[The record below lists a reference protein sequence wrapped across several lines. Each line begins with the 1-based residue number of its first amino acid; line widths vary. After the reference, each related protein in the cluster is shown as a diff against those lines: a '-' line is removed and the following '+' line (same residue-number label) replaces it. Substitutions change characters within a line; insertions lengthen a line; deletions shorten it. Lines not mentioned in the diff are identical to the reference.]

1 MSWTDAFSGAASLLA
16 GDKSADRV
24 VPPTGL
30 TAWLTVLTSGAMAFL
45 AVFVIAFWFAT
56 DRLAD
61 RWSEELSQT
70 ATIRVAAEDGDVA
83 AQTEAVETI
92 LRETDGIA
100 IYRSLSD
107 EEQRLLLEPWFGP
120 DLPVTE
126 LTLPRLIEVVADD
139 PGYDSAALAARLASE
154 VPGAVFDDHTQW
166 RAPLIQAASR
176 LRWMGLLALALI
188 GAVMAAMITLAAQ
201 AALAANANVI
211 EVLRLIGA
219 QDSYIARAFVR
230 RFTLRALIG
239 AAGGT
244 VLGVLAA
251 FLLPSNDTPGAF
263 LSNLGFQG
271 VQWLWTIL
279 LPVIAALVAF
289 VATRTAAL
297 RIVKEVS

>member
-1 MSWTDAFSGAASLLA
+1 MAKARAAAGLLA

-30 TAWLTVLTSGAMAFL
+30 AALLTIATSGAMAFL
-45 AVFVIAFWFAT
+45 AVFVMAFWFAT

-61 RWSEELSQT
+61 RWSQELSQT
-70 ATIRVAAEDGDVA
+70 ATIRVVADDGDVE
-83 AQTEAVETI
+83 AQTEAVEAI

-120 DLPVTE
+120 DLPVSE
-126 LTLPRLIEVVADD
+126 LNLPRLIELVADD
-139 PGYDSAALAARLASE
+139 PGYDGDALAARLARE

-166 RAPLIQAASR
+166 RAPLIAAASR
-176 LRWMGLLALALI
+176 LRWMGILALVLI
-188 GAVMAAMITLAAQ
+188 GGVMAAMITLAAQ
-201 AALAANANVI
+201 AALAANAGVI
-211 EVLRLIGA
+211 EVLRLVGA

-239 AAGGT
+239 AACGT
-244 VLGVLAA
+244 ALGVVAA
-251 FLLPSNDTPGAF
+251 FLLPSNEAPGAF
-263 LSNLGFQG
+263 LSNLGFDG
-271 VQWLWTIL
+271 AQWLWTLL
-279 LPVIAALVAF
+279 LPLVAAIVAF
-289 VATRTAAL
+289 VATRAAAL